1 MNALI
6 RHYVDSDLEEL
17 LSAWESASRLAHPFL
32 TESFME
38 KVKHDIPNVYIP
50 NADTWVVVENQRVVG
65 FIALIGNEVGAIF
78 VDPIHHG
85 KGYGKALMD
94 KAQSLH
100 DELELDVFKE
110 NNIGRQF
117 YDRYGFISQGERLD
131 EDSGQQVLRL
141 LYK

>member
-1 MNALI
+1 MNAKI

-50 NADTWVVVENQRVVG
+50 NADTWVLVENQRVVG

-78 VDPIHHG
+78 VDPNHHD

-110 NNIGRQF
+110 NSIGRQF
-117 YDRYGFISQGERLD
+117 YDRYGFILQSERLD

>member
-1 MNALI
+1 MNAKI

-17 LSAWESASRLAHPFL
+17 LSTWESASRLAHPFL

-38 KVKHDIPNVYIP
+38 KVKHDIPNIYIP
-50 NADTWVVVENQRVVG
+50 NADTWVLIENQHLVG

-78 VDPIHHG
+78 VDPNHHG
-85 KGYGKALMD
+85 KGYGKTLMD

-110 NNIGRQF
+110 NSIGRQF
-117 YDRYGFISQGERLD
+117 YDRYGFLLQSERLD
-131 EDSGQQVLRL
+131 GDSGQQVLRL